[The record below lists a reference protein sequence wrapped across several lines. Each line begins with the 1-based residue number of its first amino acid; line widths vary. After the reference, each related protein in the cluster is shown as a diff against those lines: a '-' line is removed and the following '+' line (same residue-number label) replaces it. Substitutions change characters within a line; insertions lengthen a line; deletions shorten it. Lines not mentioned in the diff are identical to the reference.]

1 MAGSSPHQVESA
13 NVHQP
18 DDFLELGNK
27 AVYIPSTQVEAVF
40 KGKVMYPTSEMM
52 IKPCNKRLMT

>member
-1 MAGSSPHQVESA
+1 MFINQMISSTL
-13 NVHQP
+13 NVK
-18 DDFLELGNK
+18 EIGRTIKK

-40 KGKVMYPTSEMM
+40 EGKVMYLTSEMM